1 MIDRHENEIVPCR
14 FDEIFEIGGTDR
26 LYFVHE
32 GGWEN
37 GHYAVYDINEKAI
50 ILVLDFDFDM
60 GYMFNECAVID
71 DHILVFDEH
80 VPGEEKD
87 LIYAYDLV
95 GKTWI
100 IHGDELTGRTLNG
113 ETRSV
118 VQRNGKDIIVF

>member
-1 MIDRHENEIVPCR
+1 M
-14 FDEIFEIGGTDR
+14 
-26 LYFVHE
+26 YFVHE

-37 GHYAVYDINEKAI
+37 GHYAIYDVKENAI

-60 GYMFNECAVID
+60 GYMFNECTVTD
-71 DHILVFDEH
+71 DNILVFDEH

-95 GKTWI
+95 GKAWI
-100 IHGDELTGRTLNG
+100 AHGDELTGRTLNG

-118 VQRNGKDIIVF
+118 VHKDGKDIIIF